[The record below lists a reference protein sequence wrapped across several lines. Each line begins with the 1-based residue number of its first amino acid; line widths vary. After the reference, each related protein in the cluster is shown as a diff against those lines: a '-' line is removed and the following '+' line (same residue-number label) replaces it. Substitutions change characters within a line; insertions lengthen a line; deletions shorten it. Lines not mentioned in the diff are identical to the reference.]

1 MGKKFSV
8 KSIGKWL
15 SENIIIVLIF
25 LASVFVSTQNKNF
38 LSANNIR
45 NLLSNTAVRFI
56 IACGVSGCLITKG
69 TDLSAG
75 RVAGLAACL
84 SGILMQ
90 RANYDQRFYPGMPE
104 MPLFVVLLIVV
115 ALCALIGAVNGSV
128 IAFLKVPPFIATL
141 GTLSIFRSLA
151 LYMADA
157 GTLSSNNDIFRS
169 IGYCAPFGIPLA
181 TICFLV
187 LAVLFV
193 VLLNQTPFGR
203 HVCAAGAN
211 PKAARYAAIR
221 LNWVRFGTY
230 ALAGLSAGIAAFLF
244 STRLNSISSTDAGM
258 SYELDAIAGAII
270 GGTAMNGGR
279 GAIAGTAALT
289 CSEESLAE
297 ERMISSFGS
306 LLSSSFFACSAHQT
320 TPPVQPWSALGME
333 TPTRIFPSAGFPQD
347 VRNSAAAEQT
357 TAAAIAKHFFMIRS
371 PFRHYCTKIPL
382 KKQAT
387 CCMDKPL

>member
-1 MGKKFSV
+1 MTEQTISPLQTKLNWKRRLDDARPFLALALLLIVCMISNENFRGTQNLLNITRQV
-8 KSIGKWL
+8 ACTGIAALGMTMVIIAGGIDLSIGSL
-15 SENIIIVLIF
+15 
-25 LASVFVSTQNKNF
+25 LA
-38 LSANNIR
+38 LA
-45 NLLSNTAVRFI
+45 
-56 IACGVSGCLITKG
+56 GVSGVMVMGKIADPQWAVT
-69 TDLSAG
+69 A
-75 RVAGLAACL
+75 ALAVSL
-84 SGILMQ
+84 GVGVIG
-90 RANYDQRFYPGMPE
+90 GM
-104 MPLFVVLLIVV
+104 LNGAIVT
-115 ALCALIGAVNGSV
+115 CG
-128 IAFLKVPPFIATL
+128 KVPPFIATL

-157 GTLSSNNDIFRS
+157 GTLSSNNNIFRS

-187 LAVLFV
+187 LAILFA

-279 GAIAGTAALT
+279 GAIAGTVAGVFILGIISNALDMWG
-289 CSEESLAE
+289 A
-297 ERMISSFGS
+297 
-306 LLSSSFFACSAHQT
+306 
-320 TPPVQPWSALGME
+320 PVNLQGLVKGL
-333 TPTRIFPSAGFPQD
+333 III
-347 VRNSAAAEQT
+347 
-357 TAAAIAKHFFMIRS
+357 TAVLIQRQHN
-371 PFRHYCTKIPL
+371 
-382 KKQAT
+382 
-387 CCMDKPL
+387 D